1 MSKLDDTLNEVL
13 IHHPG
18 QDCWL
23 HFRNA
28 VDVLETFKINE
39 VVSVIEDVE
48 QALKRGLYAAGFI
61 AYEASSA
68 FDRALK
74 TKPPG
79 DFPLIWFGLY
89 KNIES
94 LSTIPPSCDEEKSHE
109 TKLNWNASASRD
121 EYDQAIGRIKTYIA
135 RGDTYQVNYTY
146 RLRSSFSG
154 GAYKLFV
161 DLARAQKAPYAAFV
175 DTGRFVLCSAS
186 PELFFTLEQD
196 KIVSRPMKG
205 TASRGFTLQ
214 GDNAQ
219 ADWLKN
225 SEKNRAENVMIVDM
239 VRNDIGRIAE
249 TGSVH
254 VPDLFVMEKY
264 PTVWQMVSTVSGK
277 ADANL
282 REILRALFPPASITG
297 APKARTME
305 IIKELETSPRKVYT
319 GGIGFAGPDRRM
331 QFNVAIRTAIID
343 RDEGSVEYG
352 VGGGIT
358 WDSIDSAE
366 YEECK
371 AKARILTVRLP
382 EFSLLETMRWT
393 PEQGYVL
400 LDLHL
405 SRMQDSAAYFDFPID
420 IQYVRDLL
428 QESAE
433 SFDDND
439 QKIRLLVNEVGTVS
453 IEAVAVPESEA
464 DIFLRVCLSK
474 EPIDTKDVFLYH
486 KTTNRAVYDRARELN
501 PGFDD
506 VILWNERGEVTESS
520 IANLVVEL
528 DGVLFTPPVSCGL
541 LPGTYRSWLLSQG
554 LVTEREIKVDELNKC
569 SQFYLVNS
577 VRGKIKIELV
587 NTL

>member
-1 MSKLDDTLNEVL
+1 MSKQNNSHNEAL

-28 VDVLETFKINE
+28 VKVLETQKIDE

-68 FDRALK
+68 FDRALE
-74 TKPPG
+74 TKPAG
-79 DFPLIWFGLY
+79 EFPLVWFGLY
-89 KNIES
+89 KRPDRKSTVPSPSVEISNHES
-94 LSTIPPSCDEEKSHE
+94 
-109 TKLNWNASASRD
+109 KLIWNASTSRVD
-121 EYDQAIGRIKTYIA
+121 YDLAIARIKAFIA

-154 GAYKLFV
+154 DAYKLFV
-161 DLARAQKAPYAAFV
+161 DLARAQKAPYAAFI
-175 DTGRFVLCSAS
+175 DTGRFILCSAS
-186 PELFFTLEQD
+186 PELFFILEGD

-205 TASRGFTLQ
+205 TASRGFTLLE
-214 GDNAQ
+214 DNAQ
-219 ADWLKN
+219 AEWLLN

-249 TGSVH
+249 TGSVY
-254 VPDLFVMEKY
+254 VPDLLVVEKY

-277 ADANL
+277 TDAGL

-319 GGIGFAGPDRRM
+319 GGIGFVGPDRQM

-343 RDEGSVEYG
+343 KDESSVEYG

-358 WDSIDSAE
+358 WDSVDSAE

-382 EFSLLETMRWT
+382 QFSLLETMRWT
-393 PEQGYVL
+393 PEQGYFL

-405 SRMQDSAAYFDFPID
+405 YRLQDSATYFDFPLD
-420 IQYVRDLL
+420 LQYIRQHL
-428 QESAE
+428 QELAA
-433 SFDDND
+433 SFDDKD
-439 QKIRLLVNEVGTVS
+439 RKIRLLVDEVGSVS
-453 IEAVAVPESEA
+453 IEAIALHVSDPDKS
-464 DIFLRVCLSK
+464 LRVCLSK
-474 EPIDTKDVFLYH
+474 EPVDSKDVFLYH
-486 KTTNRAVYDRARELN
+486 KTTNRAVYERARESN
-501 PGFDD
+501 SGFDD
-506 VILWNERGEVTESS
+506 VILWNERGEVTETS

-554 LVTEREIKVDELNKC
+554 RVTERVIKVDELHKC

-577 VRGKIKIELV
+577 VRGEIKVEIAG
-587 NTL
+587 TS